1 MRKEKCKYWFTHC
14 FCTFLQPPIGFLEP
28 KLCIHRYDVLILGAI
43 LNFLWAQNTQWAM
56 TIFFKEWVNKGKQQG
71 SSFPDGPAWSMA
83 PPAAIILVH
92 SELPV
97 RVPVIPVQVYSFHM
111 LLASFGCSRGARVHL
126 SSQVPPQSQQQPFWP
141 TAAASQCWLQLLT
154 HHHPEPRWLR
164 LSCQS

>member
-14 FCTFLQPPIGFLEP
+14 FCTFLQSPIGFLEP

-56 TIFFKEWVNKGKQQG
+56 TIFFEEWVKKGKQQE
-71 SSFPDGPAWSMA
+71 SSFLDGPAWSMA